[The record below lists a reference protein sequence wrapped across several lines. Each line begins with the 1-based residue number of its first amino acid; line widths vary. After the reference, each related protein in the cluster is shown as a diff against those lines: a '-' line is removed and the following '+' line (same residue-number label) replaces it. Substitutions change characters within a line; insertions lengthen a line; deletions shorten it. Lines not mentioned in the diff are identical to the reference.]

1 MISAHFLE
9 LAEDLELAG
18 LVWQPEIGDEI
29 ARRKERDRV
38 QILVDSEGMTPDEL
52 RSTYLWLPTVEQ
64 MVLQFEVRQT
74 ILQHAGLELDE
85 KNFFYRTV
93 LVAPSGSIESRA
105 DSLRLSLGFA
115 LRNLL
120 LDASPVAIN

>member
-1 MISAHFLE
+1 MNTHFLE

-18 LVWQPEIGDEI
+18 LIWQPEIGDEI
-29 ARRKERDRV
+29 ARRRERDRI
-38 QILVDSEGMTPDEL
+38 QILVDSDGMSPDEL

-74 ILQHAGLELDE
+74 VLKHAGLELDE
-85 KNFFYRTV
+85 QNFFYRTV
-93 LVAPSGSIESRA
+93 LVAPSGAIESKA
-105 DSLRLSLGFA
+105 TSLRLSMGFA

-120 LDASPVAIN
+120 LDVCPEAVN